1 MESAGAEAVDRR
13 TPSPSH
19 DGVKSA
25 TVRPERSSIVP
36 PYWQTHDRSVSRLS
50 CHSENGSRPTP
61 IRLEDHTD
69 AGSEQCK
76 ALWARHVTI
85 DDYVIISGSA
95 PALGAY
101 VVWNCTVETLDGGP
115 MKIIK
120 RYSEF
125 EDLRK
130 KLVRTFP
137 HAAGSLPPLPPKSVV
152 CKSSC
157 QCLA

>member
-1 MESAGAEAVDRR
+1 MASAGSD

-19 DGVKSA
+19 DGGKSA
-25 TVRPERSSIVP
+25 TLLRPDRSSIVP
-36 PYWQTHDRSVSRLS
+36 PYWQAREHEHEHEHERSASRLS
-50 CHSENGSRPTP
+50 CHSENGAHPPP

-101 VVWNCTVETLDGGP
+101 VVWNCTVDTLDVG
-115 MKIIK
+115 
-120 RYSEF
+120 
-125 EDLRK
+125 
-130 KLVRTFP
+130 
-137 HAAGSLPPLPPKSVV
+137 
-152 CKSSC
+152 
-157 QCLA
+157 